1 MNMLITMPCNCL
13 STLKH
18 LSEDTSSNV
27 LIGKAS
33 NIIMTAHRTQT
44 THTEPFT
51 FYELS
56 RNTAENKEQ
65 YSAENSATF
74 RQFCGDIHLLEDSR
88 RGL

>member
-1 MNMLITMPCNCL
+1 
-13 STLKH
+13 
-18 LSEDTSSNV
+18 
-27 LIGKAS
+27 
-33 NIIMTAHRTQT
+33 MTAHRTQT

-65 YSAENSATF
+65 FSTENSATF